1 MAKNDILKIDVSK
14 VDNSKKKNLKLPEG
28 IIRDILGVTVGA
40 IITAIAIRLFLD
52 PVDIVPGGV
61 SGLSMGVERL
71 ARRFIP
77 DSINIGSTS
86 LSFMWLKEVL
96 KIEWLNLIFNVPLF
110 ILGAKLLGKKMAT
123 LTLLAILEL
132 TITLKLMPVYKVVD
146 DLMLNSIFGGITV
159 GIGLGLV
166 FRYGA
171 TTGGTDLAGAIINH
185 KYPNFSIAK
194 GMALVDLFIVVF
206 IGVVQEDVKVS
217 MYSLVAVYFC
227 MKLAD
232 MVLDNF
238 GYQKGFFIVSS
249 KPQEIANALMSDL
262 GRGVTLLKGEGMYSK
277 QDRPVLL
284 CVVSRS
290 QFVQAKKIIQEVD
303 ESSFIMVSDMSEVLG
318 EGFKKEKK

>member
-1 MAKNDILKIDVSK
+1 MAE
-14 VDNSKKKNLKLPEG
+14 KKAFKLPEG
-28 IIRDILGVTVGA
+28 IVIDVLGVSIGSVIA
-40 IITAIAIRLFLD
+40 AVAIRLFLD
-52 PVDIVPGGV
+52 PFSIVPGGV

-77 DSINIGSTS
+77 DAITFGSASIS
-86 LSFMWLKEVL
+86 LFWVKELL

-110 ILGAKLLGKKMAT
+110 ILGAKLLGKKTAI
-123 LTLLAILEL
+123 LTLLAIVEL
-132 TITLKLMPVYKVVD
+132 TLALMVVPAYKAVD
-146 DLMLNSIFGGITV
+146 DWMLTSIFGGITV

-194 GMALVDLFIVVF
+194 GMALVDLFIVIF
-206 IGVVQEDVKVS
+206 IGLVEGKVENS

-232 MVLDNF
+232 MMLDNF
-238 GYQKGFFIVSS
+238 GYQKGFFIVSN
-249 KPQEIANALMSDL
+249 KPQDIANALMSDL

-290 QFVQAKKIIQEVD
+290 QFVRAKKVIQDVD
-303 ESSFIMVSDMSEVLG
+303 EKAFIMVSDMSEVLG
-318 EGFKKEKK
+318 EGFRKENK

>member
-1 MAKNDILKIDVSK
+1 MVNNETLKK
-14 VDNSKKKNLKLPEG
+14 GKFKMPEG
-28 IIRDILGVTVGA
+28 IVRDVLGVTVGA

-52 PVDIVPGGV
+52 PADIVPGGV

-77 DSINIGSTS
+77 DSVNIGSIS
-86 LSFMWLKEVL
+86 LSLMWLKEVL

-110 ILGAKLLGKKMAT
+110 IFGAKLLGKKMAI
-123 LTLLAILEL
+123 LTLLAIVEL
-132 TITLKLMPVYKVVD
+132 TLTLRAVPVYEVVAD
-146 DLMLNSIFGGITV
+146 PMLTSIFGGITV
-159 GIGLGLV
+159 GMGLGLV

-206 IGVVQEDVKVS
+206 IGIVQEDVTVS

-238 GYQKGFFIVSS
+238 GYQKGFFIVSN
-249 KPQEIANALMSDL
+249 KPQEIASSLMSDL

-290 QFVQAKKIIQEVD
+290 QFVRAKKIIQDVD
-303 ESSFIMVSDMSEVLG
+303 ASAFIMVSDMSEVLG
-318 EGFKKEKK
+318 EGFKQEKK

>member
-1 MAKNDILKIDVSK
+1 MTNNKAE
-14 VDNSKKKNLKLPEG
+14 KKAFKLPEG
-28 IIRDILGVTVGA
+28 IVLEVLGVSVGA
-40 IITAIAIRLFLD
+40 VIAAVAIRLFLD
-52 PVDIVPGGV
+52 PFSIVPGGV

-77 DSINIGSTS
+77 DAVSIGSASIS
-86 LSFMWLKEVL
+86 LLWIKEIL

-110 ILGAKLLGKKMAT
+110 ILGAKLLGKKSAI
-123 LTLLAILEL
+123 LTLLAIVEL
-132 TITLKLMPVYKVVD
+132 TLALMVVPVYKVVD
-146 DLMLNSIFGGITV
+146 DWMLTSIFGGITV
-159 GIGLGLV
+159 GMGLGIV

-185 KYPNFSIAK
+185 RYPTFSIAK
-194 GMALVDLFIVVF
+194 GMALVDLFIVIF
-206 IGVVQEDVKVS
+206 IGLVEGKVENS

-232 MVLDNF
+232 MMLDNF

-249 KPQEIANALMSDL
+249 KPQEIASALMSDL

-290 QFVQAKKIIQEVD
+290 QFVRAKKVIQEVD
-303 ESSFIMVSDMSEVLG
+303 EKAFIMVSDMSEVLG
-318 EGFKKEKK
+318 EGFKKENK

>member
-1 MAKNDILKIDVSK
+1 MLNVWSEKPMTNNKAE
-14 VDNSKKKNLKLPEG
+14 KKAFKLPEG
-28 IIRDILGVTVGA
+28 IVLEVLGVSVGA
-40 IITAIAIRLFLD
+40 VIAAVAIRLFLD
-52 PVDIVPGGV
+52 PFSIVPGGV

-77 DSINIGSTS
+77 DAVSIGSASIS
-86 LSFMWLKEVL
+86 LLWIKEIL

-110 ILGAKLLGKKMAT
+110 ILGAKLLGKKSAI
-123 LTLLAILEL
+123 LTLLAIVEL
-132 TITLKLMPVYKVVD
+132 TLALMVVPVYKVVD
-146 DLMLNSIFGGITV
+146 DWMLTSIFGGITV
-159 GIGLGLV
+159 GMGLGLV

-185 KYPNFSIAK
+185 KYPTFSIAK
-194 GMALVDLFIVVF
+194 GMALVDLFIVIF
-206 IGVVQEDVKVS
+206 IGLVEGKVENS

-232 MVLDNF
+232 MMLDNF
-238 GYQKGFFIVSS
+238 GYQKGFFIVSN
-249 KPQEIANALMSDL
+249 KPQEIASALMNDL

-290 QFVQAKKIIQEVD
+290 QFVRAKKVIQEVD
-303 ESSFIMVSDMSEVLG
+303 ERAFIMVSDMSEVLG
-318 EGFKKEKK
+318 EGFKKENK

>member
-1 MAKNDILKIDVSK
+1 MAKN
-14 VDNSKKKNLKLPEG
+14 NASKKGKFKMPEG
-28 IIRDILGVTVGA
+28 TIRDVLGVTVGA

-52 PVDIVPGGV
+52 PADIVPGGV

-71 ARRFIP
+71 ARKFIP
-77 DSINIGSTS
+77 DSISVGSTS

-110 ILGAKLLGKKMAT
+110 ILGAKLLGKKMAI
-123 LTLLAILEL
+123 LTLLAIIEL
-132 TITLKLMPVYKVVD
+132 TLTLYVVPVYTVVT
-146 DLMLNSIFGGITV
+146 DLMLTSVFGGITV

-185 KYPNFSIAK
+185 KYPSFSIAK

-206 IGVVQEDVKVS
+206 IGVVQEDVTVS

-249 KPQEIANALMSDL
+249 KPQEIASALMSDL

>member
-1 MAKNDILKIDVSK
+1 MANQKAEISAKKAFKLPQGIIIDV
-14 VDNSKKKNLKLPEG
+14 
-28 IIRDILGVTVGA
+28 LGVTVGA
-40 IITAIAIRLFLD
+40 VIAAVAIRMFLD
-52 PVDIVPGGV
+52 PFSIVPGGV

-77 DSINIGSTS
+77 DSAMIGSVS
-86 LSFMWLKEVL
+86 VSFLWVKEVL

-110 ILGAKLLGKKMAT
+110 ILGARLLGKKMAI
-123 LTLLAILEL
+123 LTLLAIVEL
-132 TITLKLMPVYKVVD
+132 TLVLAFVPEYKAVD
-146 DLMLNSIFGGITV
+146 DWMLTSIFGGITV
-159 GIGLGLV
+159 GMGLGLV

-171 TTGGTDLAGAIINH
+171 TTGGTDLAGAIINN
-185 KYPNFSIAK
+185 KYPTFSIAK

-206 IGVVQEDVKVS
+206 IGLVEGKVENS

-232 MVLDNF
+232 MMLDNF
-238 GYQKGFFIVSS
+238 GYQKGFFIVSN

-290 QFVQAKKIIQEVD
+290 QFIRAKKIIQDVD
-303 ESSFIMVSDMSEVLG
+303 EKAFIMVSDMSEVLG
-318 EGFKKEKK
+318 EGFKKDNK

>member
-1 MAKNDILKIDVSK
+1 MANQKAEISAKKAFKLPQGIVIDV
-14 VDNSKKKNLKLPEG
+14 
-28 IIRDILGVTVGA
+28 LGVTVGA
-40 IITAIAIRLFLD
+40 VIAAVAIRMFLD
-52 PVDIVPGGV
+52 PFSIVPGGV

-77 DSINIGSTS
+77 DSAMIGSVS
-86 LSFMWLKEVL
+86 VSFLWVKEVL

-110 ILGAKLLGKKMAT
+110 ILGARLLGKKMAI
-123 LTLLAILEL
+123 LTLLAIIEL
-132 TITLKLMPVYKVVD
+132 TLVLAFVPEYKAVD
-146 DLMLNSIFGGITV
+146 DWMLTSIFGGITV
-159 GIGLGLV
+159 GMGLGLV

-171 TTGGTDLAGAIINH
+171 TTGGTDLAGAIINN
-185 KYPNFSIAK
+185 KYPTFSIAK

-206 IGVVQEDVKVS
+206 IGLVEGKVENS

-232 MVLDNF
+232 MMLDNF
-238 GYQKGFFIVSS
+238 GYQKGFFIVSN

-290 QFVQAKKIIQEVD
+290 QFIRAKKIIQDVD
-303 ESSFIMVSDMSEVLG
+303 EKAFIMVSDMSEVLG
-318 EGFKKEKK
+318 EGFKKDNK